1 MKQSTIILLLGLLCG
16 IWQWLAPPQSY
27 KRTHVTESYH
37 WPQSFEGK
45 TLTAL
50 TMTDME
56 REFGKGF
63 PGEIGNF
70 LCGDQQIIMRY
81 VTRATRKLHPAADC
95 LRASGHHIG
104 EVKIHADMDGNHWAG
119 CEAVKAGQRLF
130 LRERIVEIGNVH
142 AEWSDVSSWYWHA
155 LLAPDEGPWL
165 AITVISQVD
174 N

>member
-81 VTRATRKLHPAADC
+81 VTRATRKLHPAA
-95 LRASGHHIG
+95 
-104 EVKIHADMDGNHWAG
+104 E
-119 CEAVKAGQRLF
+119 VKAGQRLF